1 MYRITA
7 FGGLTLLDANGRIAE
22 SIRGRNLGLL
32 ALLARAGNP
41 GLTREKLAAYL
52 WPESDAARARH
63 SLDQALYTV
72 RRALDADPFVSE
84 ASTLAL
90 HQAVISS
97 DVADF
102 NSALESGE
110 LREAIGH
117 YRGAFLDGFHLS
129 GAPEFE
135 RWVDAERAELGRLYT
150 GSLETLAREASDAED
165 EEAAV
170 GYWRRLAAASPL
182 SSRVT
187 LGLMHALDRAG
198 DRAGAIQA
206 AAVHAA
212 LMAEELDA
220 AADPAVRELAAALRS
235 TLDAGAITRGGDVQP
250 REPRTPEA
258 PELEAPAP
266 DTGTGN
272 APAPGYRGREER
284 GGWRGRTT
292 RVVVSLGLA
301 AVLVPALVLSPG
313 SDQDD
318 APTRPR
324 VTVATFE
331 NETGDPALEPFRH
344 LAADWITEGLALTGL
359 VDVLD
364 DGRAGAEAESIVEG
378 RFYRTGDSIRVH
390 ARIARPRD
398 GTVLR
403 ALETLAV
410 DAGEPSAVLEPLRQ
424 RLLGAM
430 GTLYDPRLAAWAG
443 TALRPPSYPAYQEL
457 AAGLEHHAVP
467 RDLSAATARFQR
479 ATELDPDYLLAHLWL
494 AWSRLMVDDYAGADS
509 TIAALASHR
518 HRMAPAER
526 AWHDRIEALINGD
539 LEASY
544 QAARRMVELAPRSG
558 WAIALAN
565 AALDTNRPETVVETV
580 LQTGVDNVGL
590 EREHAWS
597 MLTAAYHLLGDYS
610 RELATAEEAIRSDGL
625 DWGFAGPG
633 ITALAALGRVDALE
647 RRLKELEG
655 RPPAYGRALEPA
667 ARLAAVAELRAH
679 GFAAAAQDLGD
690 RILDTASPAAEPAH
704 QLMEVELFYELGRW
718 KEAERVLQGVSSDP
732 TGFRTPA
739 LTALLA
745 ARQGDLATARR
756 IDASLAAIDRPYL
769 FGEPTFWR
777 ARIAAVLGDDRGAL
791 DLLRQ
796 SFREGRGGQGWFV
809 LHVARDFDGLRGQE
823 EFQDLVRPR

>member
-1 MYRITA
+1 MR
-7 FGGLTLLDANGRIAE
+7 
-22 SIRGRNLGLL
+22 
-32 ALLARAGNP
+32 
-41 GLTREKLAAYL
+41 
-52 WPESDAARARH
+52 
-63 SLDQALYTV
+63 
-72 RRALDADPFVSE
+72 
-84 ASTLAL
+84 
-90 HQAVISS
+90 
-97 DVADF
+97 
-102 NSALESGE
+102 
-110 LREAIGH
+110 
-117 YRGAFLDGFHLS
+117 
-129 GAPEFE
+129 
-135 RWVDAERAELGRLYT
+135 
-150 GSLETLAREASDAED
+150 
-165 EEAAV
+165 
-170 GYWRRLAAASPL
+170 YWRRLAAASPL

-212 LMAEELDA
+212 LMEEELDA

-235 TLDAGAITRGGDVQP
+235 GLDAGAVTPGVHVQP
-250 REPRTPEA
+250 RGPRA
-258 PELEAPAP
+258 PEGPALAAPAP
-266 DTGTGN
+266 DTGTGS
-272 APAPGYRGREER
+272 APAPGYSGGEKR
-284 GGWRGRTT
+284 GGWRGRRT

-301 AVLVPALVLSPG
+301 AVLVAALVATLG
-313 SDQDD
+313 HDQDEVS
-318 APTRPR
+318 TRPG
-324 VTVATFE
+324 VAVAPFE
-331 NETGDPALEPFRH
+331 NETGDPALDPFRQ
-344 LAADWITEGLALTGL
+344 LAADWITEGLAMTGL

-364 DGRAGAEAESIVEG
+364 GGRAGAGAESVVEG
-378 RFYRTGDSIRVH
+378 RFYRIGDSIRVQ

-410 DAGEPSAVLEPLRQ
+410 DSAEPSAVLEPLRQ
-424 RLLGAM
+424 HLLGAM

-467 RDLSAATARFQR
+467 RDLSAATERFQR
-479 ATELDPDYLLAHLWL
+479 ATELDPDYHLAHLWL

-509 TIAALASHR
+509 TIGALASHR
-518 HRMAPAER
+518 HRMAPAEQ

-539 LEASY
+539 MEASY

-558 WAIALAN
+558 WAIALAS
-565 AALDTNRPETVVETV
+565 AALDTNRPEIAVET
-580 LQTGVDNVGL
+580 LFATGVDNVGR

-610 RELATAEEAIRSDGL
+610 RELATAEEAIRIDGL

-667 ARLAAVAELRAH
+667 ARLAAVSELRAH

-704 QLMEVELFYELGRW
+704 RLMEVELLYELGRW
-718 KEAERVLQGVSSDP
+718 EEAERVLQGVTP
-732 TGFRTPA
+732 EPAGFRTRA

-745 ARQGDLATARR
+745 ARQGDLATARQ
-756 IDASLAAIDRPYL
+756 IDAALAAIDRPYL

-823 EFQDLVRPR
+823 EFQDLARPR